1 MSYSDGEHELGGKGQ
16 SMNNLSIRTRI
27 LTGVVLVNLLGA
39 IIVMVYLH
47 QSYSGGV
54 EVTASKSVAMS
65 AAGWETVQEL
75 GADELGSIKDSKSAT
90 AYLDKMKNIT
100 NSEYALLIDKTAID
114 PAVYAKMR
122 EAQGLPDN
130 YAEGGTYVMVAT
142 TKPEWANEFQ
152 FNPTPDAVPEM
163 GKLIGVKNGA
173 CAKTC
178 HNGIRG
184 QGDYWTVAW
193 SDIPGVSQAHGV
205 TPVSENGKPIGVLYS
220 VEDVSDQAT
229 AARTSMMETLI
240 VIGITLLVATLA
252 IGWMIDAWVFRRLRR
267 MTESI
272 EDLSVR
278 VAGGDLD
285 AHFVPDGTTD
295 EIGQFEQFF
304 ARFMDLI
311 SATLKAL
318 MESSK

>member
-1 MSYSDGEHELGGKGQ
+1 
-16 SMNNLSIRTRI
+16 
-27 LTGVVLVNLLGA
+27 VVLVNLLGA

-54 EVTASKSVAMS
+54 AVTATRDVAVS
-65 AAGWETVQEL
+65 AAGWQTVQDL
-75 GADELGSIKDSKSAT
+75 GADELGSLKDSKA
-90 AYLDKMKNIT
+90 ADGYLAKMKAIT
-100 NSEYALLIDKTAID
+100 GSEYALLMDKSQVD
-114 PAVYAKMR
+114 PAAYAKMR

-173 CAKTC
+173 CSKTC
-178 HNGIRG
+178 HNGIKG
-184 QGDYWTVAW
+184 QGDYWSVAW

-205 TPVSENGKPIGVLYS
+205 TPVSENGKPVGVLYS
-220 VEDVSDQAT
+220 IEDVSAQAD

-252 IGWMIDAWVFRRLRR
+252 IGWMIDAWVFKRLRR

-278 VAGGDLD
+278 VAGGDFN
-285 AHFVPDGTTD
+285 AHFVPDGTND

-311 SATLKAL
+311 SATLKAML
-318 MESSK
+318 DSSK